1 MGDDESY
8 LTLPDRLVRGP
19 QLTGAVG
26 QKAAANAGGA
36 GRPKLGKRSKLVCP
50 VCKGAHVKR
59 ACPTWIKTAEGK
71 KYCEA
76 CKKVRGGLSRAQWIK
91 ANPNKKVP
99 VPPGYE

>member
-19 QLTGAVG
+19 QLTGVVG
-26 QKAAANAGGA
+26 QKAVVNTGRG
-36 GRPKLGKRSKLVCP
+36 GRPKLSKRSKLVCP

-59 ACPTWIKTAEGK
+59 ACPTWIKSAEGK

-76 CKKVRGGLSRAQWIK
+76 CKKVRGGLTRAQWIK

-99 VPPGYE
+99 IPPGFE